1 MSKLYEQ
8 LLNLYNK
15 KNYGKLITKAIEI
28 LRDEGLIIAKRPLI
42 YEIEKQEG
50 YAHSY
55 LVISMYVGAWRV
67 YMKIDDADNIE
78 KGVSR

>member
-1 MSKLYEQ
+1 MSKFKELLELYEQ
-8 LLNLYNK
+8 K
-15 KNYGKLITKAIEI
+15 KYPTLIARAMGI
-28 LRDEGLIIAKRPLI
+28 LRNEGLLIVKHPLI
-42 YEIEKQEG
+42 YDVEKLEG

-55 LVISMYVGAWRV
+55 LIVSIYVGGWRV